1 MQNKFHK
8 ALLEGIENATNS
20 EKFIDGIKNIL
31 KKCNEELNRI
41 KVNSCDILEFK
52 MYHCDNL
59 YIYQL
64 GLPNTKDNEDTFS
77 GIITFNINGKD
88 TQVMKV
94 KNYSGAKYRITYLK
108 EEEKL
113 DFPNIDEFEK
123 IFHEY

>member
-59 YIYQL
+59 IY
-64 GLPNTKDNEDTFS
+64 TF
-77 GIITFNINGKD
+77 IN
-88 TQVMKV
+88 
-94 KNYSGAKYRITYLK
+94 
-108 EEEKL
+108 
-113 DFPNIDEFEK
+113 
-123 IFHEY
+123 